1 MRVSDSMK
9 YRLYLQNITRV
20 NAELQ
25 GIQRQIATQKTVNTP
40 SDDPVAYATN
50 VKYDAVLS
58 TVSRLTDNLRS
69 LVTLSGMYDTCF
81 TAISDQLRTVTDLA
95 NNADTMDEGLLS
107 AARQS
112 IEDIIESL
120 VDAAN
125 TTFGNN
131 CLFGGEQ
138 AGGSPF
144 RLNSDYS
151 VTYSVDERAEDA
163 ASIYLGATRTGQYG
177 ISGRQAFYSTSK
189 IAYGS
194 VDNTYTG
201 AIYANTDNFCYVMD
215 GTNNTISLTDA
226 GGSMSISVASGSYTG
241 GALAKEIASQL
252 GPDYSVA
259 FDPATRKFLITNNS
273 GDDATFDWS
282 ASTAADVLGFD
293 SATMLLKDGG
303 TIKSDLDTGRTSF
316 YVRISTSGSTT
327 GGTGRATYQYSTD
340 GVTWSA
346 DIAVSTSGA
355 DTSAGDIV
363 IDATNDTI
371 YVNGLPVTLSHGT
384 YTGAALA
391 SELETRLG
399 AGCSTSYDS
408 STRRF
413 SITNNTGS
421 VITLNWSHTG
431 STAAGVLGFQT
442 TDSVLGHGTTDA
454 GDYDAGMFI
463 DGAGV
468 ANTTNRGIKLSFD
481 TSGEGLT
488 TQDTFEVEDLSIF
501 DMLTDFRN
509 AFEAGNTLWISQNAR
524 YLKDAEALITSA
536 STVTAYQGA
545 RAETLITVNNS
556 NTAAIEDIQS
566 KLVNADTATLGV
578 QLNVLTT
585 TYETLM
591 AAMSRALSLN
601 IVDYL

>member
-81 TAISDQLRTVTDLA
+81 TAISDQIRTVTDLA

-120 VDAAN
+120 VDVAN

-131 CLFGGEQ
+131 CLFGGGQ
-138 AGGSPF
+138 AGSSPF

-163 ASIYLGATRTGQYG
+163 TSIYLGATRAGQYG

-282 ASTAADVLGFD
+282 ASTAADVLG
-293 SATMLLKDGG
+293 STALPCCSKTAAPSKAT
-303 TIKSDLDTGRTSF
+303 
-316 YVRISTSGSTT
+316 
-327 GGTGRATYQYSTD
+327 
-340 GVTWSA
+340 
-346 DIAVSTSGA
+346 
-355 DTSAGDIV
+355 
-363 IDATNDTI
+363 
-371 YVNGLPVTLSHGT
+371 
-384 YTGAALA
+384 
-391 SELETRLG
+391 
-399 AGCSTSYDS
+399 
-408 STRRF
+408 STRAEHR
-413 SITNNTGS
+413 
-421 VITLNWSHTG
+421 
-431 STAAGVLGFQT
+431 ST
-442 TDSVLGHGTTDA
+442 
-454 GDYDAGMFI
+454 
-463 DGAGV
+463 
-468 ANTTNRGIKLSFD
+468 
-481 TSGEGLT
+481 
-488 TQDTFEVEDLSIF
+488 
-501 DMLTDFRN
+501 
-509 AFEAGNTLWISQNAR
+509 
-524 YLKDAEALITSA
+524 
-536 STVTAYQGA
+536 
-545 RAETLITVNNS
+545 
-556 NTAAIEDIQS
+556 
-566 KLVNADTATLGV
+566 
-578 QLNVLTT
+578 
-585 TYETLM
+585 
-591 AAMSRALSLN
+591 
-601 IVDYL
+601 